1 MKKTKK
7 QQNRS
12 DPSEFFDSM
21 DQGVL
26 LQMIQYYPVQVK
38 ALCMLLSLDIQL
50 VLEEQ
55 EKENK
60 TKNKIET
67 SYDNQGKI

>member
-1 MKKTKK
+1 
-7 QQNRS
+7 
-12 DPSEFFDSM
+12 
-21 DQGVL
+21 
-26 LQMIQYYPVQVK
+26 
-38 ALCMLLSLDIQL
+38 MLLSLDIQL

-60 TKNKIET
+60 TKKKIET

>member
-1 MKKTKK
+1 MSKTKNAK
-7 QQNRS
+7 GKP
-12 DPSEFFDSM
+12 DASEFFDSM

-55 EKENK
+55 QKENK
-60 TKNKIET
+60 TKKQIEK

>member
-1 MKKTKK
+1 MRKTKK

-60 TKNKIET
+60 TKKKIET

>member
-1 MKKTKK
+1 
-7 QQNRS
+7 
-12 DPSEFFDSM
+12 M

>member
-1 MKKTKK
+1 
-7 QQNRS
+7 
-12 DPSEFFDSM
+12 M

-26 LQMIQYYPVQVK
+26 LQMIQYYPTQVK

-50 VLEEQ
+50 VLEEE

-60 TKNKIET
+60 TKKKIER

>member
-1 MKKTKK
+1 MRKTKK
-7 QQNRS
+7 KQNRS

-26 LQMIQYYPVQVK
+26 LQMIQYYPTQVK

-50 VLEEQ
+50 VLEEE

-60 TKNKIET
+60 TKKKIER

>member
-1 MKKTKK
+1 MKKTREL
-7 QQNRS
+7 QHRS

-26 LQMIQYYPVQVK
+26 LQMIQYYPTQVK

>member
-1 MKKTKK
+1 MSKTKNAK
-7 QQNRS
+7 GKP
-12 DPSEFFDSM
+12 DVSEFFDSM

-38 ALCMLLSLDIQL
+38 ALCMLLSLDVQL

-55 EKENK
+55 EKKNK
-60 TKNKIET
+60 TKKKIKR
-67 SYDNQGKI
+67 SYDNQGEI